1 VQSVRRISLNWR
13 LVCRTCHDDDCMAMV
28 MEGQNKQT
36 EGAVYWCAFGHVSV
50 YNEHTTPTELVYTFP
65 SRDMFKRRES

>member
-1 VQSVRRISLNWR
+1 
-13 LVCRTCHDDDCMAMV
+13 MAMV